1 MTALRDILWDDRLLI
16 PPAIEPLSIDEV
28 KRQRRVSGSSQD
40 AQFAGW
46 LRAARED
53 FEEQTG
59 LQLITATRQFLL
71 DTFPV
76 QSTIT
81 VGRAPVQAITRVTYL
96 DTDGVEQTLDP
107 ETYAVFPRPAL
118 TADSPPLVQVA
129 RGPYA
134 VPGGVQLA
142 VGASWPTAVD
152 QPGAVQ
158 ITYQAGF
165 GDTPDLIGE
174 IVKYALLQAIGA
186 FHRFTEDQTDKPVTL
201 TPLGSAMVR
210 RQAAGRLIATR
221 RMTRW

>member
-16 PPAIEPLSIDEV
+16 PPALEPLSIDEV

-96 DTDGVEQTLDP
+96 DAAGVEQTMDP
-107 ETYAVFPRPAL
+107 ALYAVFPPYAL

-165 GDTPDLIGE
+165 GDTPDLVAD
-174 IVKYALLQAIGA
+174 IVKSALLQAIGA
-186 FHRFTEDQTDKPVTL
+186 FHRFTEDFADKQVTS
-201 TPLGSAMVR
+201 TFIGAGIR
-210 RQAAGRLIATR
+210 RQAASKLQWGR